1 MQPSIVGLAI
11 CVVLL
16 LIGWRMGGPIVIGL
30 IASLAFGSTAGLILH
45 ALGGSSPLIYCLF
58 GGMILAASLLRRRI
72 WLDLGRV
79 VADAPVLWVLGGLV
93 LYVAVGAAFL
103 PRLFLGETSVFVV
116 DVGVGGRGGIVE
128 LTLAPVSG
136 NVTQPGYLFVSAF
149 TALALCVMLVQKDML
164 QSVRRGF
171 LLLAALNLGMGLV
184 DLVAKSAGMG
194 DVLGF
199 LKTANYAMLDQEY
212 EGFQRLNGAFPE
224 PSSFAAASLASFAF
238 CYTYWRR
245 TGDRVPK
252 WLAIGTL
259 ALLLRSTASTA
270 YAGLIVLGAA
280 AALLG
285 IRQLYRGQIARMD
298 LMLLGVVAV
307 GTFGILSALVY
318 DPATVKP
325 VWDLFDT
332 FLLEKMSSDSG
343 QERAYWNVKS
353 LQSFQ
358 DTWGLGVGMGS
369 SRASSWPIAVLSQ
382 LGLAGAIAM
391 GCLVATVTRGYGGYI
406 GRIDKE
412 QAAVLAAVRASAF
425 ASIVAAS
432 LINGSADPGILFFIA
447 LAVIVSARIRARR
460 TLLSAGNVNGGEITS
475 HCAAQCSTTSGIAN

>member
-1 MQPSIVGLAI
+1 MA
-11 CVVLL
+11 
-16 LIGWRMGGPIVIGL
+16 
-30 IASLAFGSTAGLILH
+30 T
-45 ALGGSSPLIYCLF
+45 
-58 GGMILAASLLRRRI
+58 SLLRRGI
-72 WLDLGRV
+72 WRELGRII
-79 VADAPVLWVLGGLV
+79 ADAPILWVLGGLV
-93 LYVAVGAAFL
+93 LYATVGAALL
-103 PRLFLGETSVFVV
+103 PRLFLGGTSVFVV

-128 LTLAPVSG
+128 STLAPVSG
-136 NVTQPGYLFVSAF
+136 NVTQPGYLFVNAF
-149 TALALCVMLVQKDML
+149 TALGLCATLVQTDML

-184 DLVAKSAGMG
+184 DLVAKSTGMG

-245 TGDRVPK
+245 TGDPVAK
-252 WLAIGTL
+252 WLAVGTV

-270 YAGLIVLGAA
+270 YAGLIVLTAA

-285 IRQLYRGQIARMD
+285 TRQLLRGHIARLD
-298 LMLLGVVAV
+298 LMLLGVVAACA
-307 GTFGILSALVY
+307 FGILAAAVY

-332 FLLEKMSSDSG
+332 FLLEKMSSNSG
-343 QERAYWNVKS
+343 QERTYWNVKS
-353 LQSFQ
+353 LRSFE

-382 LGLAGAIAM
+382 LGLVGAIAM
-391 GCLVATVTRGYGGYI
+391 ACLVATVTRGYGGDV
-406 GRIDKE
+406 GWIDKE
-412 QAAVLAAVRASAF
+412 EAAVLAAVRASGL

-447 LAVIVSARIRARR
+447 LAVVVSARIRARR
-460 TLLSAGNVNGGEITS
+460 TLLPAGNVNGGKRTR
-475 HCAAQCSTTSGIAN
+475 HWAAQCSTTSGIAN